1 VWAELEKLL
10 AETGSPERSILRDP
24 ISGHIEPL
32 VLGDPAH
39 RGAGAVSDGAQS
51 PLEGPLEE
59 AQAGGPQEGADCVDG
74 AWFLLTATRRR
85 ASDETEC
92 HAVDIAAERPAS
104 SPAGDCAVRSES
116 GAATIQ
122 NARKEQDAA
131 GKPAPSVEH
140 GKAGDASVELRALCC
155 SGSPPAADGATPGD
169 VGHEPLGTAC
179 SPAGTAAKEL
189 WSAPAEASGE
199 TASFSNLSDT
209 RTATTSGR
217 AGSKK
222 FLITDVTNTPAGN
235 SVSPA
240 GRAVSSGPD
249 APAAVLSQIT
259 PKGET
264 PAGKRFAIRDV
275 GQAEPVRREDSA
287 GGVSSRPAAPL
298 CGKRGLGG
306 VFPEPAPRPSA
317 GSRRASESD
326 ACVLGLEHRTT
337 SPALSA
343 KEWDERLLGADAGKM
358 DKAELV
364 DAVLAMQQR
373 LKALTHETAEL
384 QRETDAIRAKIGTM
398 Q

>member
-1 VWAELEKLL
+1 MVRGFFSRRHADVHQTKRSATQLILQRKGRLRRPQATARFAVNL
-10 AETGSPERSILRDP
+10 APPRYKTHGRNRTL
-24 ISGHIEPL
+24 
-32 VLGDPAH
+32 
-39 RGAGAVSDGAQS
+39 
-51 PLEGPLEE
+51 
-59 AQAGGPQEGADCVDG
+59 
-74 AWFLLTATRRR
+74 R
-85 ASDETEC
+85 ASPPRLSSMAKLEMQVSNC
-92 HAVDIAAERPAS
+92 ARSVVPALLLL
-104 SPAGDCAVRSES
+104 PMV
-116 GAATIQ
+116 
-122 NARKEQDAA
+122 
-131 GKPAPSVEH
+131 
-140 GKAGDASVELRALCC
+140 
-155 SGSPPAADGATPGD
+155 PGD